1 MKSTNE
7 EAMELGMYLYSIF
20 INAYDTNDNLENQNQ
35 EVLVKF
41 PEFKEKLDKII
52 ANHTSF

>member
-20 INAYDTNDNLENQNQ
+20 INAHDTNDNLENQNQ
-35 EVLVKF
+35 EVLAKF

-52 ANHTSF
+52 TNHTSF

>member
-20 INAYDTNDNLENQNQ
+20 INAYDSNANLEDQNQ
-35 EVLVKF
+35 EVLAKF
-41 PEFKEKLDKII
+41 PEFKVKLDKII
-52 ANHTSF
+52 EKYSS

>member
-20 INAYDTNDNLENQNQ
+20 INAYESNDNLENQNQ
-35 EVLVKF
+35 EILAKF
-41 PEFKEKLDKII
+41 PDFKKKLDKII
-52 ANHTSF
+52 ANHTTY